1 MGTGAGADTGTVRV
15 FRRPAYWWFSVLAG
29 VAFYGIALVV
39 ASPSVGEPTPAF
51 VISGVVVFLWALG
64 WDSSFRCTD
73 SHVSSVN
80 LLVTTTVPWAD
91 VQKVTLDGAL
101 AITLKDGE
109 ELGSV
114 AFGGSLLGEMTG
126 YRTHRRAFEE
136 LRRTHRKARA
146 ARRGDPYRGT
156 VRRKVTFAWRRLL
169 CAIAVVYVPLTVVAV
184 L

>member
-1 MGTGAGADTGTVRV
+1 MGAGAGAGKVRV

-39 ASPSVGEPTPAF
+39 ASPSVGEPAPAF

-136 LRRTHRKARA
+136 LRSTHRKARA
-146 ARRGDPYRGT
+146 SRRGDPYRGT

>member
-1 MGTGAGADTGTVRV
+1 M
-15 FRRPAYWWFSVLAG
+15 YWGLSVLAG
-29 VAFYGIALVV
+29 IGFYGIALVV
-39 ASPSVGEPTPAF
+39 ASPLEREPVPAF
-51 VISGVVVFLWALG
+51 VISGVVIFFWALG

-114 AFGGSLLGEMTG
+114 AFGGSLLGDLAG

-136 LRRTHRKARA
+136 LRSTHHKARA
-146 ARRGDPYRGT
+146 SRRGDPYRGT

-169 CAIAVVYVPLTVVAV
+169 WATAVVYVPVAAVAV